1 MEVNNRKKLW
11 TLFITTAS
19 ISATT
24 NGGWAIV
31 AAMKDKFASKNH
43 WIEEEEMMDLMSIAQ
58 SCPGP
63 IAINTS
69 VLVGYRIAGVAGGL
83 LTLFGTVLP
92 PLVMM
97 SIVTIFYD
105 FIAGNKYVEFFMKGM
120 QAGVAA
126 LLVSITI
133 DLFMNVAKKKDIF
146 FYILMALAF
155 IYNYFFDFSV
165 LYLAIF
171 CAVMGI
177 IKTLMLV
184 KKVEEKK

>member
-1 MEVNNRKKLW
+1 MEVNKSKKLW
-11 TLFITTAS
+11 VLFITTAS

-31 AAMKDKFASKNH
+31 AAMKEKFAQKNH
-43 WIEEEEMMDLMSIAQ
+43 WIDEEEMLDLMSIAQ
-58 SCPGP
+58 SSPGP
-63 IAINTS
+63 IAVNTS
-69 VLVGYRIAGVAGGL
+69 VLVGYRICGISGAL
-83 LTLFGTVLP
+83 LTLLGTVLP
-92 PLVMM
+92 PLIMM
-97 SIVTIFYD
+97 SLVTIFYD
-105 FIAGNKYVEFFMKGM
+105 YIAGNKYVEFFMKGM

-133 DLFMNVAKKKDIF
+133 DLFINVAKKKDIF

-177 IKTLMLV
+177 IKTVLLT
-184 KKVEEKK
+184 KKVEDKK